1 MIKITLTFAFLL
13 LLGIPTFSQS
23 STSRVPI
30 TEVFSSNGKFS
41 VKSYSYDDEFPT
53 IRGRSIV
60 YKGDKVMYEINRSFD
75 VYTFDRYFLTISN
88 DGSTIAY
95 LANATYRD
103 DGFKN
108 VIIYKDGKRAET
120 YTTKEFS
127 SCNSDVEKCNLFYDN
142 SRTVIDYQKSKPEL
156 IIFKEGT
163 TDEEKF
169 LNEQYVLNCNDIIY
183 CVDTKKMVTLYDLKK
198 CEIIS
203 KVPFA
208 SVYQKLKKLKREVPK
223 TDFFEYAYKYIPDF
237 VIRQTQKKLA
247 VEMENKTGLKYVGIN
262 TTDFFNY
269 KIYRIVLAGYL
280 TKNGNFEIDTL
291 SCAKEI
297 DENKIREIMTRNTF
311 DAGFLSEKIEKQY
324 FRFFSGGFRNPVDS
338 LAKQELLVEKE
349 EQKKERARRLTL
361 DSINHVYIPVN
372 LNDCFLQLNKTLK
385 PVDREMI
392 KNFKERSDVLSLHHG
407 LGMWIRNNWGLWGG
421 SRLQN
426 YFAQRGF
433 SEPDGVSGII
443 LDEYYGWLKGNQ
455 EAGSNFESKY
465 PIKN

>member
-1 MIKITLTFAFLL
+1 MTKITLTFAFLL
-13 LLGIPTFSQS
+13 LLSIPVFSQS

-41 VKSYSYDDEFPT
+41 VKSYSYDNEFPT
-53 IRGRSIV
+53 TRGRSIV
-60 YKGDKVMYEINRSFD
+60 YNGDKVMYEINRSFD
-75 VYTFDRYFLTISN
+75 VYTFEPYFLTISN

-103 DGFKN
+103 DSFKN
-108 VIIYKDGKRAET
+108 VIVYKDGKRAET

-142 SRTVIDYQKSKPEL
+142 SSTVIDYQKSKPEL
-156 IIFKEGT
+156 VVFKEGT

-169 LNEQYVLNCNDIIY
+169 LNEQYVLNYNDVIY

-198 CEIIS
+198 REIIS

-208 SVYQKLKKLKREVPK
+208 SVYETLKRLKREIPK
-223 TDFFEYAYKYIPDF
+223 TDFFEYAHKYIPDF
-237 VIRQTQKKLA
+237 VIKKTQKKLA
-247 VEMENKTGLKYVGIN
+247 VEMENKTGLKYVDIN
-262 TTDFFNY
+262 TSDFLNY

-291 SCAKEI
+291 TCDKEI
-297 DENKIREIMTRNTF
+297 DENKIREIMTSNTF
-311 DAGFLSEKIEKQY
+311 DASFLSEKTEKQY
-324 FRFFSGGFRNPVDS
+324 FKYFFGGFRNSVNA
-338 LAKQELLVEKE
+338 LAKQELLAEKE

-385 PVDREMI
+385 PIDREMI
-392 KNFKERSDVLSLHHG
+392 KNFKERSDLWSLHHG

-421 SRLQN
+421 SRLQS

-433 SEPDGVSGII
+433 SEPDGVSSII
-443 LDEYYGWLKGNQ
+443 LNECYDWLRGHQ
-455 EAGSNFESKY
+455 EAGTNFELKY